1 MCSFTGVYESE
12 NCCHQVFD
20 DLYIL
25 KESFANVLRGGVL
38 MYYFNI
44 IHIQCRKMYTTD
56 RKSVV

>member
-44 IHIQCRKMYTTD
+44 IHIQCRD